1 MNLNTMLHEDSGIN
15 ISGLANSEV
24 NLKISQTSALLAHLE
39 VEDSEQTVTWE
50 EIMKTNMPTQQE
62 DGAKL
67 L

>member
-1 MNLNTMLHEDSGIN
+1 MNLNTMLREDSGIN
-15 ISGLANSEV
+15 IGGLANSEV